1 MLRLTGFLQ
10 ASCARRGREAT
21 TSGRGTGVPSS
32 LLVLRSRGYCHG
44 RAPVG
49 DRGALD
55 DAVAGLPRPPP
66 LRGLGHPARLLYC
79 EADDGSRT
87 RDLRLG
93 KPTLYQLSYVRVDE
107 QDSAASAQRRD
118 TLDPPHTRAS
128 AMRRRSG
135 ALPRGR
141 LTDEETVDAP
151 GRSAGSVHR

>member
-55 DAVAGLPRPPP
+55 DAVAGLPRPAP

-93 KPTLYQLSYVRVDE
+93 KPTLYQLSYVR
-107 QDSAASAQRRD
+107 AAGWRPLGAAILAPVLGAALAGAEASSGPPAARHGTRRA
-118 TLDPPHTRAS
+118 R
-128 AMRRRSG
+128 
-135 ALPRGR
+135 
-141 LTDEETVDAP
+141 
-151 GRSAGSVHR
+151 